1 MPQIMIT
8 TDWQDN
14 LGWPDI
20 KYIAVHE
27 LIKGQIN
34 LGFHGTLHYP

>member
-1 MPQIMIT
+1 MIT

-14 LGWPDI
+14 LGLPDI
-20 KYIAVHE
+20 KKIAFYE